1 MRALV
6 AALIVLSASACLAGV
21 ARSKVI
27 EQASFDHD
35 CAQDKIQI
43 LEENTSIYAY
53 RLNVCGTVRKYRDRG
68 TYHFFEVTTDPATT
82 PPPSK

>member
-1 MRALV
+1 MRALL
-6 AALIVLSASACLAGV
+6 AALIALSALACFADV
-21 ARSKVI
+21 PRSRVI

-53 RLNVCGTVRKYRDRG
+53 RLNVCGTERKYRDRG
-68 TYHFFEVTTDPATT
+68 TYHFFEVTTDHATT
-82 PPPSK
+82 PPPCK